1 MVGVDGD
8 ELWRWSGHED
18 AFANLAGVAFFREG
32 EDAPYTL
39 FTLDG
44 DPRFDLALPEEVLA
58 AIRPGCTLRLE
69 ITPFPL
75 ASQLPRVFAHT
86 AATSRPAVA
95 LEPDFPVLTPGLEEI
110 AALLQ
115 ARLEQKD
122 QQIAILNGQIRTL
135 ETARHQANEQLLRAE
150 SQLELLKEL
159 LLSSD
164 RIEPL

>member
-1 MVGVDGD
+1 
-8 ELWRWSGHED
+8 
-18 AFANLAGVAFFREG
+18 
-32 EDAPYTL
+32 
-39 FTLDG
+39 
-44 DPRFDLALPEEVLA
+44 
-58 AIRPGCTLRLE
+58 
-69 ITPFPL
+69 
-75 ASQLPRVFAHT
+75 
-86 AATSRPAVA
+86 VA